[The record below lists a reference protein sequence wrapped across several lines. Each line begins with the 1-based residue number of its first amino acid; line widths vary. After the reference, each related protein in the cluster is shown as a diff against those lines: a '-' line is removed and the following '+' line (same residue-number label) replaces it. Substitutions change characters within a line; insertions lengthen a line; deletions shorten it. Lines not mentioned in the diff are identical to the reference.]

1 MKVMKVLLIDDEFDM
16 YQKVIA
22 EILGCEVIQ
31 TGATLLSEVGLEII
45 KQHPEADWIL
55 LDGYFTANTD
65 CMEIVPHLSPEEI
78 QKIICFS
85 GMPNDWKNQ
94 MKPYGVKHF
103 PGKWL
108 DNVAACIQGQCE
120 CEKIK

>member
-1 MKVMKVLLIDDEFDM
+1 MKILLIDDEFHI
-16 YQKVIA
+16 YHKNIA
-22 EILGCEVIQ
+22 EILGCEVIE
-31 TGATLLSEVGLEII
+31 TESTFRSEVGLEII

-55 LDGYFTANTD
+55 LDGYFKAHTH

-78 QKIICFS
+78 KKIICFS
-85 GMPNDWKNQ
+85 QTPNDWQKSL
-94 MKPYGVKHF
+94 KPYGVKHF

-108 DNVAACIQGQCE
+108 DGVASCIQGQCE